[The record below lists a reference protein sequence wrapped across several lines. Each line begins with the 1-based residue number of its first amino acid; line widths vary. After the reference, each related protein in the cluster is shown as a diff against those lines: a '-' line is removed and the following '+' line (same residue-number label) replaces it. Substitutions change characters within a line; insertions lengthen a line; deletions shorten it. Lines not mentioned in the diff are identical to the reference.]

1 MTPPAPDLAVAR
13 RLSVAPM
20 MDCTDRHARYLL
32 RLISRHTLLYT
43 EMVNAGGLVRGSAAR
58 QLAFHPAEHPLA
70 LQLGGSEPA
79 VLAQAA
85 RIGAEFGYDE
95 INLNLGCPS
104 PRVQEGR
111 FGACLMAEPQQV
123 AACVEAMASAV
134 RVPVT
139 VKCRVGLGRDAGTGL
154 FDALVEALIAAGCRT
169 FVVHARSAWLEG
181 LSPKEN
187 RTVPP
192 LRYGVVH
199 TLKARYPDLTV
210 VINGGIGSLEQA
222 HGQLDHVDGVMI
234 GRAVYHSPYRLAA
247 ADRLFWADTR
257 AVPARVEVAAAYLE
271 YADRAFAQG
280 VPASVL
286 LKPLQGLF
294 DGLPGARRWR
304 RALSDSQTRTPRALT
319 ALLGSVPG
327 NAAPSGDGAIGR
339 YGVPASTAP

>member
-1 MTPPAPDLAVAR
+1 MNHPAPALAVAR

-32 RLISRHTLLYT
+32 RLISRRTLLYT
-43 EMVNAGGLVRGSAAR
+43 EMVNAAGLVRGAAAR

-70 LQLGGSEPA
+70 LQLGGSDPA
-79 VLAQAA
+79 VLAEAA
-85 RIGAEFGYDE
+85 RIGADFGYDE

-104 PRVQEGR
+104 PRVQQGR
-111 FGACLMAEPQQV
+111 FGACLMAEPQLV
-123 AACVEAMASAV
+123 AACYEAMASAV
-134 RVPVT
+134 SVPVT
-139 VKCRVGLGRDAGTGL
+139 VKCRVGLGRDTGTGL
-154 FDALVEALIAAGCRT
+154 FDALVETLIAAGCRT
-169 FVVHARSAWLEG
+169 FLVHARSAWLEG
-181 LSPKEN
+181 LSPREN

-199 TLKARYPDLTV
+199 ALKARHPDLTV
-210 VINGGIGSLEQA
+210 VINGGIGTLAQGHE
-222 HGQLDHVDGVMI
+222 QLDHVDGVMI

-257 AVPARVEVAAAYLE
+257 AVPTRTEVAAAYLE
-271 YADRAFAQG
+271 YADAALARG

-304 RALSDSQTRTPRALT
+304 RALSDPQTRTPRALT
-319 ALLGSVPG
+319 GLLGRAPDDGSPG
-327 NAAPSGDGAIGR
+327 GDGATLR
-339 YGVPASTAP
+339 YGVSASTAP